1 MSWEE
6 IDIHLLIWLGICA
19 IIGLLVFTILSII
32 YRIREHKRFMKYT
45 EVEAK
50 EERLEKIAKK
60 VRENGKYYVITE
72 KDIQDW

>member
-19 IIGLLVFTILSII
+19 IIGLLVFTIVSTIC
-32 YRIREHKRFMKYT
+32 RIREHKRFMKYT

-50 EERLEKIAKK
+50 EEKLEKIAKK

-72 KDIQDW
+72 KDIRDW